1 MLYAQTLL
9 NIGEDNSLRKE
20 NYVMVYVLNKDG
32 NPLMPTERHGKVR
45 RMLREGKAKVV
56 RREPFTIQL
65 LYETTNYT
73 QDITLGVDAGSKH
86 IGLSASTKKKELFA
100 GDVELRTDIV
110 DKLSARREARSGRR
124 GRKTRYRAPRFDNR
138 RRPEGRLAPSVQHK
152 ADCHLNRIAFV
163 HKILPV
169 TKIVIE
175 CAAFDTQKLKNPD
188 IQGKEYQQGEQMG
201 FWNVREYVLFRDGH
215 KCFRCGKTDVP
226 LNVHHLESRKT
237 GGDSPSNLITLCGKC
252 HKKYHS
258 LSGKQQEKWKLPK
271 RAPSYRDAAFM
282 GIMRWAV
289 YGALKEQYQDVSM
302 AYGYITKNTRIRLG
316 LEKSHVNDAYCI
328 AGNLN
333 AKPLETVLRQ
343 KKVRRNNRQMFKAN
357 TLKGGV
363 RKRNQAPY
371 TVRGFRLFD
380 RVLFQDSICF
390 VTGRRASGYF
400 ALRTLDGTKVH
411 DSAKAADLT
420 LLEMRKGY
428 IQERGTRQFLPAL

>member
-1 MLYAQTLL
+1 
-9 NIGEDNSLRKE
+9 
-20 NYVMVYVLNKDG
+20 MVYVLNRDG
-32 NPLMPTERHGKVR
+32 EPLMPTDRHGKVR
-45 RMLREGKAKVV
+45 RLLKEEKAKVV

-86 IGLSASTKKKELFA
+86 IGLSASTDKKELFA
-100 GDVELRTDIV
+100 ADVELRTDIV
-110 DKLSARREARSGRR
+110 DKLSARREARRSRR

-138 RRPEGRLAPSVQHK
+138 RRPDGWLTPSVQHK
-152 ADCHLNRIAFV
+152 VDCHLNRIAFV
-163 HKILPV
+163 HSILPV
-169 TKIVIE
+169 TNIIVE
-175 CAAFDTQKLKNPD
+175 CAAFDIQKLKNPD
-188 IQGKEYQQGEQMG
+188 IEGTEYQQGEQMG

-215 KCFRCGKTDVP
+215 KCFHCGKADVP

-237 GGDSPSNLITLCGKC
+237 GGNSPANLITLCEEC

-258 LSGKQQEKWKLPK
+258 LSEKQQAKWKLPK

-289 YGALKEQYQDVSM
+289 YGALKEQYRDVTM
-302 AYGYITKNTRIRLG
+302 TYGYVTKNTRISLG

-328 AGNLN
+328 AGNLS
-333 AKPLETVLRQ
+333 AVPLEMVLVQ

-357 TLKGGV
+357 TLKGDA

-371 TVRGFRLFD
+371 EVRGFRLFD
-380 RVLFQDSICF
+380 RVLFRSRICF
-390 VTGRRASGYF
+390 VTGQRVSGYF
-400 ALRTLDGTKVH
+400 ALRTLDGTKVR
-411 DSAKAADLT
+411 DSAKAADIT

>member
-1 MLYAQTLL
+1 
-9 NIGEDNSLRKE
+9 
-20 NYVMVYVLNKDG
+20 MVYVLNRDG
-32 NPLMPTERHGKVR
+32 EPLMPTDRHGKVR
-45 RMLREGKAKVV
+45 RLLKEGKAKVV

-86 IGLSASTKKKELFA
+86 IGLSASTDKKELFA
-100 GDVELRTDIV
+100 ADVELRTDIV
-110 DKLSARREARSGRR
+110 DKLSARREARRSRR

-138 RRPEGRLAPSVQHK
+138 RRPDGWLTPSVQHK
-152 ADCHLNRIAFV
+152 VDCHLNRIAFV
-163 HKILPV
+163 HSILPV
-169 TKIVIE
+169 TNIIVE
-175 CAAFDTQKLKNPD
+175 CAAFDIQKLKNPD
-188 IQGKEYQQGEQMG
+188 IEGTEYQQGDQMG

-215 KCFRCGKTDVP
+215 KCFHCGKTDVP

-237 GGDSPSNLITLCGKC
+237 GGNSPANLITLCEEC

-258 LSGKQQEKWKLPK
+258 LSEKQQAKWKLPK

-289 YGALKEQYQDVSM
+289 YGALKEQYRDVTM
-302 AYGYITKNTRIRLG
+302 TYGYVTKNTRISLG
-316 LEKSHVNDAYCI
+316 LEKSHVNDTYCI
-328 AGNLN
+328 AGNLS
-333 AKPLETVLRQ
+333 AVPLEMVLVQ

-357 TLKGGV
+357 TLKGGA

-371 TVRGFRLFD
+371 EVRGFRLFD
-380 RVLFQDSICF
+380 RVLFRSRICF
-390 VTGRRASGYF
+390 VTGQRVSGYF
-400 ALRTLDGTKVH
+400 ALRTLDGTKVR
-411 DSAKAADLT
+411 DSAKAADIT

>member
-1 MLYAQTLL
+1 
-9 NIGEDNSLRKE
+9 
-20 NYVMVYVLNKDG
+20 MVYVLNRDG
-32 NPLMPTERHGKVR
+32 EPLMPTDRHGKVR
-45 RMLREGKAKVV
+45 RLLKEGKAKVV

-73 QDITLGVDAGSKH
+73 QDITLGADAGSKH
-86 IGLSASTKKKELFA
+86 IGLSASTDKKELFA
-100 GDVELRTDIV
+100 ADVELRTDIV
-110 DKLSARREARSGRR
+110 DKLSARREARRSRR

-138 RRPEGRLAPSVQHK
+138 RRPDGWLTPSVQHK
-152 ADCHLNRIAFV
+152 VDCHLNRIAFV
-163 HKILPV
+163 HSILPV
-169 TKIVIE
+169 TNIIVE
-175 CAAFDTQKLKNPD
+175 CAAFDIQKLKNPD
-188 IQGKEYQQGEQMG
+188 IEGTEYQQGEQMG

-215 KCFRCGKTDVP
+215 KCFHCGKADVP

-237 GGDSPSNLITLCGKC
+237 GGNSPADLITLCEEC
-252 HKKYHS
+252 HRKYHS
-258 LSGKQQEKWKLPK
+258 LSEKQQAKWKLPK

-289 YGALKEQYQDVSM
+289 YGALKEQYRDVTM
-302 AYGYITKNTRIRLG
+302 TYGYVTKNTRISLG

-328 AGNLN
+328 AGNLS
-333 AKPLETVLRQ
+333 AVPLEMVLVQ

-357 TLKGGV
+357 TLKGGA

-371 TVRGFRLFD
+371 EVRGFRLFD
-380 RVLFQDSICF
+380 RVLFRSSICF

-411 DSAKAADLT
+411 DSAKAADIT